1 MRTAGAVLAT
11 TALAAA
17 VLTATATQAQARGD
31 GWEKVPDAPPYTTT
45 DCGTTITV
53 ITTVNKEWSR
63 TTTDAA
69 GNLVIQ
75 TTGTNKALVTTKDG
89 RSARVN
95 ASGPSWQTLS
105 TEGTYTYAGKGLNLF
120 TLSPEDAMTLGL
132 PQDALLSGP
141 VTVRVGADGSLT
153 LVQAPAH
160 VRNVCDLLR

>member
-1 MRTAGAVLAT
+1 MRRAPAALAT

-17 VLTATATQAQARGD
+17 VLTATATQADARGD

-53 ITTVNKEWSR
+53 TTTVNKEWSR

-69 GNLVIQ
+69 GDLVIQ
-75 TTGTNKALVTTKDG
+75 TTGTNKALVTTQDG
-89 RSARVN
+89 RSARIN

-120 TLSPEDAMTLGL
+120 TLSPEAAVELGL

-141 VTVRVGADGSLT
+141 VTVRVNSDGSLT

-160 VRNVCDLLR
+160 IRNVCDLLR